1 MKLYKTQQGIV
12 IEEAGDYVQLSIS
25 DWDALVNRDSLFDEL
40 TQLSKDS
47 TAKLERKD
55 FEKMDLLAPIGRQEV
70 WAAGVTYL
78 RSREARKEEAES
90 AGGGDFYQRVYMADR
105 PELFLKA
112 TPHRVV
118 GHNSAVRIRQ
128 DSEWNV
134 PEPELTVLVTR
145 NGKIVGYTV
154 GNDMSSRSIE
164 GENPLY
170 LPQAKVYDGAC
181 SLGPG
186 VFISEEDLPPKTL
199 IAIRVARDGRVVFS
213 GDTSLSQMKR
223 SPCELVEYLFRECSY
238 PDGCYLM
245 TGTGIVPPSEFSL
258 RSGDLIEIE
267 IEGIGTL
274 SNWVA

>member
-1 MKLYKTQQGIV
+1 MKLYKTRQGIV
-12 IEEAGDYVQLSIS
+12 IEEAGEYVSLRGN
-25 DWDALVNRDSLFDEL
+25 DWDTLVNLDTLFDEL
-40 TQLSKDS
+40 TRLRKDS
-47 TAKLERKD
+47 TANLSRND
-55 FEKMDLLAPIGRQEV
+55 FEALEIVAPIGGQEV

-90 AGGGDFYQRVYMADR
+90 AGGGDFYQRVYEASR
-105 PELFLKA
+105 PELFPKA
-112 TPHRVV
+112 VSHRVV
-118 GHNSAVRIRQ
+118 GHNAAVRIRQ

-145 NGKIVGYTV
+145 NGKIVGYTI
-154 GNDMSSRSIE
+154 GNDMSSRDIE

-186 VFISEEDLPPKTL
+186 VLVSEEDLPPRTR
-199 IAIRVARDGRVVFS
+199 IAIKVTREGKVVFS

-223 SPCELVEYLFRECSY
+223 SPRELVEYLFRECSY

-245 TGTGIVPPSEFSL
+245 TGTGIVPSSEFTL
-258 RSGDLIEIE
+258 RSKDLIEIE
-267 IEGIGTL
+267 IEGIGAL